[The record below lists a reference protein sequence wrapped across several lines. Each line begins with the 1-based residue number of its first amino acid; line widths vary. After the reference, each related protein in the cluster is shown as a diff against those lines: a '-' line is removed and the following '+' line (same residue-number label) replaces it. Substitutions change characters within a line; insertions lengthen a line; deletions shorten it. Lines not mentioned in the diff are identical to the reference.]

1 MRCACVEKE
10 IEYIGNYFTKNMKIY
25 IKLDVFKEGN
35 GAAGPYSGRR
45 NFHNAFFNVF

>member
-1 MRCACVEKE
+1 MRCGCVEKE

-25 IKLDVFKEGN
+25 RKLDAFKEGN